1 MTKGAKGDA
10 VRDRRLIEE
19 WLPIAELSEESTRE
33 RRSMT
38 ALPPTYYLHVWW
50 ARRPLVASRA
60 AVLGSLLPERAD
72 RESFLHVLGIH
83 GDPIAARR
91 AIERAKRRGSRIENP
106 YDYDRAFKYCP
117 THEDRCWLEQ
127 DGKRNWRSIR
137 VLDPTAGG
145 GAIPF
150 ETHRSGLVTLG
161 NDLNPVAALVAN
173 ATVTWPARFPREL
186 GDEFEA
192 LGRDWRQRIQ
202 EPLEGLFVQTG
213 WPDIVDVTYLHAHTV
228 RCPYCF
234 GLVPLS
240 PNWRLA
246 SDGTGV
252 RLRPDIGGGRSA
264 EDRVCTF
271 EIVRK
276 ARDQSPG
283 TVSRGTAT
291 CPYPD
296 CGQVIDGDEVKR
308 QAQDGEMGSQ
318 LYVVIYKRRVK
329 KILKS
334 GKPGKDKW
342 VRGYRAPK
350 PEDDNSSEIEARLEE
365 KLPEWEAFDIIP
377 SQRIP
382 DGNKTTEAQRYGM
395 TRWRDLYSPRQ
406 LLSHGT
412 SVEIF
417 REMLEEDRRQ
427 GKLTPVRKAAYG
439 YLALTL
445 DTVLNYNS
453 RGGRWDSTTSRVR
466 SFFDRHDYA
475 FVWSFGE
482 MASLIDGLG
491 YDWAID
497 KTAKAIQE
505 IVQLVAPE
513 AADTQHHDLF
523 SDHSD
528 LSKPDAIP
536 EASPPPVTITC
547 KSADNLDHLGDAS
560 IDAIVMD
567 PPWEANVMYAEL
579 SDFFYVWLKR
589 TAGHV
594 FPELFRS
601 QLTDK
606 DNEAVANVARFK
618 GQKGAGARA
627 TRDYQ
632 ERMAAIFAEC
642 RRVLKQNGIMTLM
655 FTHKA
660 AGAWDALTTGLMKAG
675 FVITASWPINTEA
688 PGALGIKDK
697 AAATSTIFLVCRPR
711 ERYGL
716 DAEKET
722 RWWEDAEPLV
732 AEAVR
737 RRVEEFQKAGI
748 GGVDLY
754 LASFGPALEEFS
766 RHWPL
771 ERRSPRPKPKRRNR
785 QLDIFEEEWDPY
797 ATTPEDALDVARR
810 EVKRWRLDQLA
821 RMQSDDDLD
830 PVTAFFVLAW
840 DAFKAPKFAYD
851 EGLKLA
857 RAVGVNLETDV
868 VGRLGAK
875 DGQNLVLWDS
885 PDRAAKGA
893 LGPADGSRAMIDA
906 LHHAAHLAR
915 IRSLDAARDM
925 LADEGMAGS
934 PDFAIALE
942 AVLEVLPVSRS
953 FRAASIWTPRPRR
966 WNRPA
971 RTSTFLRTCGA
982 SPSAIWSTSRS
993 SSSCGARRPPERCIA
1008 RSTGSS
1014 STRSM
1019 TAIWSSCSTSPPSRT
1034 RSGMIV

>member
-1 MTKGAKGDA
+1 MKKRSGGDSA
-10 VRDRRLIEE
+10 SDRRLIEE

-33 RRSMT
+33 RRAMT

-60 AVLGSLLPERAD
+60 AVLGSLLPEGAD
-72 RESFLHVLGIH
+72 REKFLHVLGIH
-83 GDPIAARR
+83 GDPVGARR
-91 AIERAKRRGSRIENP
+91 AIDGAKQSGRRIENP

-117 THEDRCWLEQ
+117 TPADRRWLEQ
-127 DGKRNWRSIR
+127 DGVRNWQSIR

-145 GAIPF
+145 GSIPF
-150 ETHRSGLVTLG
+150 ETQRSGLVTLG
-161 NDLNPVAALVAN
+161 NDLNPVAALVAE
-173 ATVTWPARFPREL
+173 ATVTWPTQFPSEL
-186 GDEFEA
+186 ADEFEA
-192 LGRDWRQRIQ
+192 LASAWRQRIQ
-202 EPLEGLFVQTG
+202 KPLEDMFPQTG
-213 WPDIVDVTYLHAHTV
+213 LPDIVDVTYVHAHSV
-228 RCPYCF
+228 RCPYCA

-246 SDGTGV
+246 SGGTGV
-252 RLRPDIGGGRSA
+252 RLRPDTARGHGS

-271 EIVRK
+271 QIVKK
-276 ARDQSPG
+276 AREQSPG
-283 TVSRGTAT
+283 TVSRGTGT

-296 CGQVIDGDEVKR
+296 CGQVIDGDEIKR

-318 LYVVIYKRRVK
+318 LYAVIYKRRVK
-329 KILKS
+329 TRLKS
-334 GKPGKDKW
+334 GKRGKDRW
-342 VRGYRAPK
+342 VRGYRAPR
-350 PEDDNSSEIEARLEE
+350 PADDNSAEIQARLDE
-365 KLPEWEAFDIIP
+365 KLPEWEAFDIVP
-377 SQRIP
+377 SERIP

-395 TRWRDLYSPRQ
+395 THWRDLFSPRQ
-406 LLSHGT
+406 LLCHGT
-412 SVEIF
+412 TVEIY
-417 REMLEEDRRQ
+417 REMLEEDRRE

-453 RGGRWDSTTSRVR
+453 RGGRWDTTTSRVR
-466 SFFDRHDYA
+466 SFFDRHDFA

-482 MASLIDGLG
+482 MAPLIVSVG
-491 YDWAID
+491 YDWAIV
-497 KTAKAIQE
+497 KTAKAIRE
-505 IVQLVAPE
+505 LVELVAPE
-513 AADTQHHDLF
+513 TTTHGGRDLF
-523 SDHSD
+523 SDNGD
-528 LSKPDAIP
+528 PQKADTTPN
-536 EASPPPVTITC
+536 ASPPVTITC
-547 KSADNLDHLGDAS
+547 KSADNLDHLEDAS

-642 RRVLKQNGIMTLM
+642 RRVLKPNGIMTLM

-675 FVITASWPINTEA
+675 FMITASWPINTEA
-688 PGALGIKDK
+688 PGSMHIKDK
-697 AAATSTIFLVCRPR
+697 AAANSTIFLVCRPR
-711 ERYGL
+711 ERHEP
-716 DAEKET
+716 DTERET

-732 AEAVR
+732 AKAVR
-737 RRVEEFQKAGI
+737 KRVKEFQRAGI

-771 ERRSPRPKPKRRNR
+771 ERRSPRPKPKQRKR
-785 QLDIFEEEWDPY
+785 QFDIFEEEWDPY

-821 RMQSDDDLD
+821 HMRSDDDLD

-868 VGRLGAK
+868 VRRLGAK
-875 DGQNLVLWDS
+875 SGQNLVLWDA
-885 PDRAAKGA
+885 PHRAAKGA
-893 LGPADGSRAMIDA
+893 LGPADGSRGMIDV
-906 LHHAAHLAR
+906 LHHAAFLAR
-915 IRSLDAARDM
+915 DRSLDAALDM
-925 LADEGMAGS
+925 LRDQGVEKS
-934 PDFAIALE
+934 PDFATALE
-942 AVLEVLPVSRS
+942 AVLEVLPVSRN
-953 FRAASIWTPRPRR
+953 FRGFDLGSKAAALESASEDFDALERLRR
-966 WNRPA
+966 LA
-971 RTSTFLRTCGA
+971 FSEVVGE
-982 SPSAIWSTSRS
+982 
-993 SSSCGARRPPERCIA
+993 PEQLKLWREE
-1008 RSTGSS
+1008 
-1014 STRSM
+1014 
-1019 TAIWSSCSTSPPSRT
+1019 TA
-1034 RSGMIV
+1034 